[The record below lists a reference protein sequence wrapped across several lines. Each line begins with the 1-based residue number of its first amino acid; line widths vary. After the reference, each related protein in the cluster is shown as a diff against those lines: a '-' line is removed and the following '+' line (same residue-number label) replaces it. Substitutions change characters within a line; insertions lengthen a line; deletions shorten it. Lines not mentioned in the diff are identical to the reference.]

1 LPPAEWHIVRTIVL
15 VRDGHKCAYC
25 GSVKKLH
32 VDHKIPVCRGGS
44 NGFENLLTPARRA
57 TCQRDQS
64 CWKTGRALFL
74 SEIKK
79 SALALVMGADSMAAA
94 ERTWMSE

>member
-44 NGFENLLTPARRA
+44 NGFENLLT
-57 TCQRDQS
+57 S
-64 CWKTGRALFL
+64 CPPGNL
-74 SEIKK
+74 SEGPKLLEDWKGIV
-79 SALALVMGADSMAAA
+79 SQ
-94 ERTWMSE
+94 